1 MSVSTRIWI
10 ASLTW
15 LLCPVAGQAQH
26 WSFQMYGTD
35 QGLTNPTMLSLQQ
48 DREGFLWAS
57 TEGGLFRY
65 DGDRFRP
72 FSVNSA
78 GRKGNSTSMHSSADG
93 QFWTVSSAGLFRWTG
108 DAFVAVPGFED
119 VDLSSC
125 RRSVAML
132 QTYTWPRRRASARC
146 PSRTAGNLVSF
157 HRSRP
162 VVYWW
167 HPIKQS
173 GLVAGF
179 CSAHSKTAV
188 NRSAPATTA

>member
-35 QGLTNPTMLSLQQ
+35 QGLTNPTILSLQQ

-78 GRKGNSTSMHSSADG
+78 GRKGNSTSMHSSADASSG
-93 QFWTVSSAGLFRWTG
+93 RYRAPAYSAGPEMRSLRFRGLKMSTYQAG
-108 DAFVAVPGFED
+108 
-119 VDLSSC
+119 

-157 HRSRP
+157 
-162 VVYWW
+162 
-167 HPIKQS
+167 
-173 GLVAGF
+173 
-179 CSAHSKTAV
+179 
-188 NRSAPATTA
+188 